1 MKHFFLRPL
10 HVSWRIAIFCGS
22 FILGVVLAR
31 VFSIDNTYLFVAL
44 SLALLIVG
52 IVIPYWWSILFMV
65 LAGIILGLM
74 RGGMLMAP
82 LVDFQKNFESQVSI
96 KGNITDDAD
105 TSRDGKKRIKIDVH
119 ELNGLKVKGLIW
131 AELATSANVRRS
143 DIVEIKGVL
152 QEGFG
157 NFSGMVKKAVVINV
171 YRPTPGDL
179 PLTVRDWFASK
190 IRKSIKEPQASL
202 GIGYLV
208 GQKSALPNDLYTAL
222 QISGLTH
229 IVVASGYNLTILV
242 RFARRAFAKVSKFT
256 STISALTMIIS
267 FVAITGLSPSMS
279 RAGLV
284 SILSL
289 VAWYYGRKF
298 NPIILIVFVASITVL
313 WSPSYAWG
321 DIGWLLSFAS
331 FLGVIILAP
340 LLHKY
345 FFGEKEP
352 GTVRQILG
360 ETISAQ
366 LVTLP
371 IILLS
376 FGQLSTISLLANV
389 LILPF
394 IPLAMLFTFIGGLS
408 AIFIPGIT
416 TIIGIPANVLLG
428 YMIKVAMLL
437 SEWEWAQIEMPLT
450 IAGSVI
456 FIIVLIFLIIFLS
469 RRTRHNLRETNIIV

>member
-1 MKHFFLRPL
+1 MKRFFLRPL
-10 HVSWRIAIFCGS
+10 HVSWRIAIFCGC
-22 FILGVVLAR
+22 FIIGVVLAR
-31 VFSIDNTYLFVAL
+31 IFRFEN
-44 SLALLIVG
+44 SLIFIIIGIILIFG
-52 IVIPYWWSILFMV
+52 GLAIPYWWSVLFLIAAGTIFGIL
-65 LAGIILGLM
+65 

-82 LVDFQKNFESQVSI
+82 LADFQKNFESQVII

-105 TSRDGKKRIKIDVH
+105 TSKDGKKRLKIDVH
-119 ELNGLKVKGLIW
+119 ELNHKPVKGLVW
-131 AELATSANVRRS
+131 VELAAPAEVRRS
-143 DIVEIKGVL
+143 DIVEIKGIL

-157 NFSGMVKKAVVINV
+157 NFSGMIKKAIVINAF
-171 YRPTPGDL
+171 RPTPGDI

-190 IRKSIKEPQASL
+190 IRISVKEPQASL

-256 STISALTMIIS
+256 STVSALTMIIS

-289 VAWYYGRKF
+289 LAWYYGRKF
-298 NPIILIVFVASITVL
+298 HPIILIVFVAYITVL
-313 WSPSYAWG
+313 WNPAYAWG

-352 GTVRQILG
+352 GTIRQILG

-366 LVTLP
+366 LITLP

-376 FGQLSTISLLANV
+376 FGQLSTVSLLANV

-394 IPLAMLFTFIGGLS
+394 IPLAMLLTFFGGIS
-408 AIFIPGIT
+408 AIFIPAFAPL
-416 TIIGIPANVLLG
+416 IGIPANLLLG
-428 YMIKVAMLL
+428 YMIKVAMTL
-437 SEWEWAQIEMPLT
+437 SDWEWAQVEMPLT
-450 IAGSVI
+450 VAGSVI
-456 FIIVLIFLIIFLS
+456 FIAILMLLILFLS
-469 RRTRHNLRETNIIV
+469 RRTKYNLRETNIIV

>member
-31 VFSIDNTYLFVAL
+31 VFSIDNTYLFVVL

-450 IAGSVI
+450 IAGSII
-456 FIIVLIFLIIFLS
+456 FIIILIVLIIFLS
-469 RRTRHNLRETNIIV
+469 RRTKHNLRETNIIV

>member
-1 MKHFFLRPL
+1 MRQFLLRTL
-10 HVSWRIAIFCGS
+10 HVSWRIAIFCGC

-31 VFSIDNTYLFVAL
+31 LFRLNDSLLFLLISIIILIPGFMIRFWWSAVFVMIAG
-44 SLALLIVG
+44 LAL
-52 IVIPYWWSILFMV
+52 
-65 LAGIILGLM
+65 GLL
-74 RGGMLMAP
+74 RGGMLMSP
-82 LVDFQKNFESQVSI
+82 LTDFQNSFESYVVI

-105 TSRDGKKRIKIDVH
+105 TSRDGKQRLKIDVH
-119 ELNGLKVKGLIW
+119 QLNDKSVRGLVW
-131 AELATSANVRRS
+131 AELAETAKIRRS
-143 DIVEIKGVL
+143 DIVTVRGLL
-152 QEGFG
+152 QKGFG
-157 NFSGMVKKAVVINV
+157 NFSGMIKKAIVVNAS
-171 YRPTPGDL
+171 RPTPGDI

-190 IRKSIKEPQASL
+190 IRISLNEPQASL

-242 RFARRAFAKVSKFT
+242 RFARRAFEKVSKFT
-256 STISALTMIIS
+256 STAAALTMIIS

-289 VAWYYGRKF
+289 LAWYYGRKF
-298 NPIILIVFVASITVL
+298 HPIILIVFVAALTVF
-313 WSPSYAWG
+313 WSPAYAWG

-352 GTVRQILG
+352 SAIRQILG

-371 IILLS
+371 IILLA
-376 FGQLSTISLLANV
+376 FGQLSTVSLLANL

-394 IPLAMLFTFIGGLS
+394 IPIAMLLTFIGGLS
-408 AIFIPGIT
+408 AIFLPSLASFV
-416 TIIGIPANVLLG
+416 GIPANLLLG
-428 YMIKVAMLL
+428 YMIKIAMTL
-437 SEWEWAQIEMPLT
+437 SEWEWAQVEMPLT
-450 IAGSVI
+450 AVDSII
-456 FIIVLIFLIIFLS
+456 FIAVIILAIIFLTRS
-469 RRTRHNLRETNIIV
+469 TRHSLRESNIIV